1 MYQPCSEK
9 SEQRGSM
16 AERKQEGCRGHGSS
30 TASALQPKETA
41 SKPLSRSEEKQQKC
55 NTNAECCTGTKT
67 DEEGLARGVSAHGLA
82 ASAGAPGAS

>member
-1 MYQPCSEK
+1 
-9 SEQRGSM
+9 M

-30 TASALQPKETA
+30 TATALQPKETA
-41 SKPLSRSEEKQQKC
+41 SKPLSRLEGKQQEC

-67 DEEGLARGVSAHGLA
+67 EEEALFRDLFAHGLV